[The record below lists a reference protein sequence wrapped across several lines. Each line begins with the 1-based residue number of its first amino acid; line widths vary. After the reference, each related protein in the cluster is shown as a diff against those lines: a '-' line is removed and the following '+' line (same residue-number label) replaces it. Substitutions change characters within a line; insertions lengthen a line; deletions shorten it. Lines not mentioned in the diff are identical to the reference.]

1 MRVRGTT
8 PGTPQGPSVAPLTS
22 NERAKLR
29 HGRPRPLVID
39 AEVYR
44 DARLSATAKGVY
56 GLLALLPDDAEIS
69 AAALA
74 AGTPDSPAS
83 VQAALDEL
91 ARFGYLTDV
100 AE

>member
-8 PGTPQGPSVAPLTS
+8 PGTPQGPSAAPQAS
-22 NERAKLR
+22 NEWSRLR

-91 ARFGYLTDV
+91 AHFGYLADV
-100 AE
+100 TE

>member
-8 PGTPQGPSVAPLTS
+8 PKTPHGPSAGS
-22 NERAKLR
+22 QASDERAKLR
-29 HGRPRPLVID
+29 HGRPRPLVVD

-91 ARFGYLTDV
+91 ARFGYLGEV